1 MLGKRRRFPYEEHPK
16 SMPDLFEGD
25 KDQKFYLAKLA
36 TYLHRILAVRS
47 VVDTEMI
54 EMLCHLMPE
63 KNLELGEHAMNL
75 LRASDPDMDEEEY
88 DIRHNGSLEEMGALS
103 CLLMKLNAGQTARL
117 ARYIQQLLEQKLSQL
132 NYSGLSGIQRK
143 MAELARMF
151 SLTEQEQEICYFL
164 LITTTYQPADRLFV
178 DNLQCQSLLGR
189 KHLAAIL
196 GMRPGEIDI
205 ALGGALQRLDMV
217 EMGRAF
223 FQLKDAFIDY
233 FIRSTKQ
240 AFHTN
245 FFVPLSRKT
254 IPLESHFVEKS
265 ETEHVLKLLKAKT
278 EVPTHIL
285 LYGAAGSGKSSFARG
300 IARKLRIPSYEI
312 ARENDNTALKRRA
325 AIVACLN
332 MTNKGSGSLIVV
344 DEADNLL
351 NTDGAWLQRGET
363 QDKGWLNGLLEE
375 PGVRMVWITNT
386 IDGIE
391 PSVLRRFAYSIQFKP
406 FNRKQRQQLWDS
418 VLRQN
423 RVKRAFRVPELSEL
437 AGRYNVSAG
446 AMDIAVKKAL
456 TVAAPRDPAFKKA
469 ITMALDSHL
478 TLMNNGQA
486 PVHRDDIEKGYSLEG
501 LNVTGDLPA
510 LMNQVQAF
518 DSHLREDK
526 DGPVRNMNVLFFG
539 PPGTG
544 KSELARYMARHLGR
558 ELLCRR
564 ASDIMDAYVGVT
576 EKKILEAFREAE
588 ADGAIL
594 LFDEAD
600 SMLFSRG
607 RAIRSWEIS
616 FTNEFLVQMERYRGI
631 LICTTNRMEDLDTA
645 AIRRFNQKLGFS
657 YLTPEGNVSF
667 YQRML
672 APLVVN
678 ALSDGDLKTLRY
690 MGSLTPGDFRV
701 VRDQYA
707 FQPEGQVTHT
717 RLLEAL
723 SLEIDAKR
731 GTTGNEV
738 RKIGFSATVR

>member
-1 MLGKRRRFPYEEHPK
+1 MFGKRRRFHHEEHPK

-25 KDQKFYLAKLA
+25 KDQKFYLKKLA
-36 TYLHRILAVRS
+36 TYLHRILAVRTVIDS
-47 VVDTEMI
+47 EMI
-54 EMLCHLMPE
+54 EILCHLMPE
-63 KNLELGEHAMNL
+63 KSLELGEYAMTL
-75 LRASDPDMDEEEY
+75 LKASDPDMDEEEF
-88 DIRHNGSLEEMGALS
+88 DIRHNGSLEEMGSLA
-103 CLLMKLNAGQTARL
+103 CLLMKLNASQTGKLNRHI
-117 ARYIQQLLEQKLSQL
+117 RQLLGQKLEHL
-132 NYSGLSGIQRK
+132 KYSGLSGIQRK

-178 DNLQCQSLLGR
+178 DTLQCQSLLGR

-223 FQLKDAFIDY
+223 FQLKDPFIDY
-233 FIRSTKQ
+233 FIKSTEQ

-245 FFVPLSRKT
+245 FFVPLSRKA

-285 LYGAAGSGKSSFARG
+285 LYGAAGTGKSSFGRG
-300 IARKLRIPSYEI
+300 IARKLRIPAYEI
-312 ARENDNTALKRRA
+312 AREDDNTALKRRA

-332 MTNKGSGSLIVV
+332 MTNKGAGSLIVV

-351 NTDGAWLQRGET
+351 NTDGAWLRRGET

-375 PGVRMVWITNT
+375 PGVRMMWITNT
-386 IDGIE
+386 TDGIE

-423 RVKRAFRVPELSEL
+423 RVKRAFRAPELSGF

-456 TVAAPRDPAFKKA
+456 TVAVPQNPEFKQA
-469 ITMALDSHL
+469 IHMALDSHL

-486 PVHRDDIEKGYSLEG
+486 PARRDDLEQGYSLEG
-501 LNVTGDLPA
+501 LNVEGDLPA
-510 LMNQVQAF
+510 LMNHLQAF
-518 DSHLREDK
+518 DSYLREAK
-526 DGPVRNMNVLFFG
+526 DGPVRNMNLLFFG

-544 KSELARYMARHLGR
+544 KSELARYIARHLGR
-558 ELLCRR
+558 EVLCRR
-564 ASDIMDAYVGVT
+564 ASDIIDAYLGAT
-576 EKKILEAFREAE
+576 EKKIREAFREAE
-588 ADGAIL
+588 ADEAIL

-600 SMLFSRG
+600 TMLFSRG
-607 RAIRSWEIS
+607 RAVRSWEIS

-631 LICTTNRMEDLDTA
+631 LICTTNRMEDLDSA
-645 AIRRFNQKLGFS
+645 AIRRFNQKMGFN
-657 YLTPEGNVSF
+657 YLTSEGNETF
-667 YQRML
+667 YRRML
-672 APLVVN
+672 GPLVNSPLTVRDVE
-678 ALSDGDLKTLRY
+678 ALKSLST
-690 MGSLTPGDFRV
+690 LTPGDFRV
-701 VRDQYA
+701 VRDKYA
-707 FQPEGQVTHT
+707 FQPEGQITHA
-717 RLLEAL
+717 RLLDAL
-723 SLEIDAKR
+723 SLEVSAKR
-731 GTTGNEV
+731 SASRSEA
-738 RKIGFSATVR
+738 RKIGFSV